1 MFKSARNK
9 IVFVTLFAMS
19 ALLGCSNSEEES
31 GSSGAIAAAEPLL
44 SYVPANSPYV
54 FASIAPL
61 PDDVLDKLEPKI
73 DRILQSYEVLLQE
86 IVSMATA
93 ELAADSMDG
102 PDGADGTAA
111 EDSEREGAS
120 KAIAIIGELSS
131 LMSVEGLRGAGFARE
146 SRGVFYGNGLLPV
159 LRIEVTDGALFE
171 AALTNIE
178 DLAGEKMDVATI
190 AGNTI
195 RYAATDDVKVLIAIL
210 DKQAVVS
217 VAPASFS
224 DAQLGELLGFT
235 APSSNIID
243 SGVLQSISTQ
253 YGFNEYFVGYVEIA
267 NIVNTVSGT
276 ASGLDAELLASTND
290 QEELSDICRAEIRS
304 MGGIAPRL
312 TMGYTDVS
320 AERFESQVVLELRD
334 DIAAGLMGLTA
345 AVPGLG
351 GDPGGLISFGL
362 SLDILAMRNFYE
374 ARLDALEADPFE
386 CELFAELQ
394 AGIAQGRLALQ
405 QPMPPMI
412 YDFRGFVGVIQNIE
426 GLDITSQMPPT
437 SVEGQ
442 FLLAMNNAPALVSL
456 GTMMSPELAGLDL
469 QSDGEPVLLD
479 LPQAQSFGGELYV
492 AMTDNALAMSVG
504 DGAETELSGMLSADA
519 EDNGL
524 FFSFSMDAAR
534 YYAFM
539 GEAIAAAEPDDKTP
553 MSPEFR
559 AAMQELMLGI
569 ADIYERMSVDLRF
582 TSDGIVI
589 ESEVTLGD

>member
-1 MFKSARNK
+1 MFKSVRNT

-19 ALLGCSNSEEES
+19 ALLGCSQPEKES
-31 GSSGAIAAAEPLL
+31 GAAAAIAAAEPIL
-44 SYVPANSPYV
+44 SYVPADSPYV
-54 FASIAPL
+54 LASIAPL
-61 PDDVLDKLEPKI
+61 PDDVFDKLELKI

-93 ELAADSMDG
+93 ELDQVGTDGAEAADD
-102 PDGADGTAA
+102 
-111 EDSEREGAS
+111 ELEEAS
-120 KAIAIIGELSS
+120 KAIAIISELSS
-131 LMSVEGLRGAGFARE
+131 LMSVEGLRGAGFERE
-146 SRGVFYGNGLLPV
+146 SRSVLYGNGLLPV
-159 LRIEVTDGALFE
+159 LRIEVSDGALFE
-171 AALTNIE
+171 AALANIE
-178 DLAGEKMDVATI
+178 DLAGQKMDIATI
-190 AGNTI
+190 AGSAI
-195 RYAATDDVKVLIAIL
+195 RYAATDQIKVLIAIL
-210 DKQAVVS
+210 DKQVVVS
-217 VAPASFS
+217 VAPARFS
-224 DAQLGELLGFT
+224 DAQLGELLGLT

-243 SGVLQSISTQ
+243 SGVLQSISKQ
-253 YGFNEYFVGYVEIA
+253 YDFNDYFVGFVDIA
-267 NIVNTVSGT
+267 GIVDTVSGS
-276 ASGLDAELLASTND
+276 ASGLDAELLALAND
-290 QEELSDICRAEIRS
+290 QQEWSDVCRAEIRS
-304 MGGIAPRL
+304 MGGIAPRVVV
-312 TMGYTDVS
+312 GYTDLS
-320 AERFESQVVLELRD
+320 AERFDSQVILELRD
-334 DIAAGLMGLTA
+334 DIAAGLTGLTA

-362 SLDILAMRNFYE
+362 GLDILAMRNFYE

-386 CELFAELQ
+386 CELFAEMQ
-394 AGIAQGRLALQ
+394 AGVAQGRLALQ
-405 QPMPPMI
+405 QPTPPMV

-426 GLDITSQMPPT
+426 GLDMASQMPPT

-469 QSDGEPVLLD
+469 QADGEPVLLD
-479 LPQAQSFGGELYV
+479 LPQAQTFGGDVYV

-539 GEAIAAAEPDDKTP
+539 GEAIASAEPDAESP

-559 AAMQELMLGI
+559 AAMQEIMLAI

-582 TSDGIVI
+582 TNDGVVI